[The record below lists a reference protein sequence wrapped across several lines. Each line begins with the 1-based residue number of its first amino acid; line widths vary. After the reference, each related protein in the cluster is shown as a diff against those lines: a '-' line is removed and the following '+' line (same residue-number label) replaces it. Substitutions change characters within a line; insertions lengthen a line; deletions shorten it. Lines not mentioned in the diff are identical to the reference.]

1 MNTSPLLLW
10 SHVVEKEMVLRMQY
24 SGYSK
29 QFRYQV
35 VDSALK
41 AYRVRQEAD
50 RDGLTPLYRS
60 KGWKRK
66 EREEQKM
73 RKKGKYKK
81 GVDEAVIF
89 MPATP
94 HSQLQKTYAEEVKTQ
109 GFKIKIVKR
118 SGTT

>member
-1 MNTSPLLLW
+1 MYEFYTKEVASKAVVNARPALSESTKRTILTQEVLCVLMNTSPLLLW
-10 SHVVEKEMVLRMQY
+10 SHVIEKEMVLRMQY

-41 AYRVRQEAD
+41 AYSVRQEAD
-50 RDGLTPLYRS
+50 RDGLTPLYRP

-73 RKKGKYKK
+73 RKKGN
-81 GVDEAVIF
+81 
-89 MPATP
+89 
-94 HSQLQKTYAEEVKTQ
+94 
-109 GFKIKIVKR
+109 
-118 SGTT
+118 